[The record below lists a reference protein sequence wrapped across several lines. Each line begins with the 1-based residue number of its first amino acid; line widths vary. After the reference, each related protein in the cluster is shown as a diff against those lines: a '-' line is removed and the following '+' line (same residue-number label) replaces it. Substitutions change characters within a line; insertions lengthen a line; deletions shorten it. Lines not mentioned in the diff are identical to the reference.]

1 MSAVI
6 MGTRGCGKSTVLGL
20 LHQAMTIRTNTR
32 PGVFRFYIKPND
44 LNRLLQNTTHRMLRG
59 EFPAYGPANRDDISI
74 LLGFKPKSRA
84 LFRAW
89 KNNLWTFA
97 GEGFNFKGLGMLLR
111 VYDVSGEAINQYSTA
126 PNIDIFLKVNEI
138 FDSNIL
144 ILLIDCKKF
153 TNTTRGD
160 KWDALLD
167 YDKECAVIAS
177 AYIEYR
183 YRNKRNEKIHP
194 IYLFTK
200 VDEMDKEIKE
210 EFGIEK
216 IENAKMYDEK
226 VCSEIG
232 NKLLQKYM
240 SQTRAILIGSEQ
252 VTVPL
257 HETRKSL
264 PKYRPKYFFSWVGL
278 ENIEGIA
285 SEDSSEEG
293 PRLKVIEIKEKP
305 FRNDFPGFMYEAMLE
320 HIMHIAEEKG
330 GDPRELCE
338 ELMNVPGAVIQT
350 DDQV

>member
-1 MSAVI
+1 MPVGI
-6 MGTRGCGKSTVLGL
+6 IGTRGCGKSTVIGL
-20 LHQAMTIRTNTR
+20 LYQAMTIYTNAH
-32 PGVFRFYIKPND
+32 PNEFRFYMRPND
-44 LNRLLQNTTHRMLRG
+44 LKKVADQVRNRMLRG
-59 EFPAYGPANRDDISI
+59 KFPIATQRNIKEETSI
-74 LLGFKPKSRA
+74 LLGFKPRSTEV
-84 LFRAW
+84 LRAW
-89 KNNLWTFA
+89 KNNLIAFK
-97 GEGFNFKGLGMLLR
+97 EYNFRGLGMLLR
-111 VYDVSGEAINQYSTA
+111 VYDVSGEDVEEYSTTQ
-126 PNIDIFLKVNEI
+126 NININPHLKNI

-210 EFGIEK
+210 EFGVEK